1 MNKENTY
8 KDLLEFITKI
18 DNIEDMESVFKDIF
32 TDAERKDFTLRWQ
45 LLNDLYQHIPQ
56 REIAANLK
64 ISLCKITRGSKILKN
79 PNSLVRKELSD
90 RYDDHLHI

>member
-1 MNKENTY
+1 MDKEKVY
-8 KDLLEFITKI
+8 KDLLEFINKI
-18 DNIEDMESVFKDIF
+18 DNVEDLESVFKDIF
-32 TDAERKDFTLRWQ
+32 TDAERNDFTLRWQ

-79 PNSLVRKELSD
+79 KDSLVRQEMSD
-90 RYDDHLHI
+90 RYDDHLHR